1 MRGHKA
7 TQATLFAGQ
16 SAVVAAAAHE
26 LKNPLTII
34 NYIAQ
39 ILSDDTLPLTNKER
53 LEYLERL
60 QLVSKRSLRLVQQ
73 LTTSYRLQDQLA
85 FQFKL
90 EPVNVREVCESALHE
105 LAPFA
110 KQYGQ
115 QLQYNSARPR
125 VVVAN
130 RDVMYDVVVNLV
142 DNAIKHNRAGKRVQ
156 VTSRSHG
163 THVRLSVHD
172 DGAATIQQ
180 SELNKLRAHIGR
192 EPQPFT
198 GHAGTSGLG
207 LYIASQLAGA
217 MGGSLGLGRARQGT
231 TFFVDF
237 LRSKQ
242 LSLW

>member
-1 MRGHKA
+1 MRGQSD
-7 TQATLFAGQ
+7 TQGTLFAGQ
-16 SAVVAAAAHE
+16 PAVVAAAAHE
-26 LKNPLTII
+26 LKNPLTVI

-39 ILSDDTLPLTNKER
+39 ILSDDSLPLTTQER
-53 LEYLERL
+53 KEYLERL

-90 EPVNVREVCESALHE
+90 EPVNAREVCESALHE
-105 LAPFA
+105 LTPFA
-110 KQYGQ
+110 TQYSQ
-115 QLQYNSARPR
+115 QLHYRATRPHI
-125 VVVAN
+125 VVAN
-130 RDVMYDVVVNLV
+130 RDVLYDVVINLV
-142 DNAIKHNRAGKRVQ
+142 DNAIRHNAAGGHVQ
-156 VTSRSHG
+156 VASRSQG

-172 DGAATIQQ
+172 DGATISQ
-180 SELNKLRAHIGR
+180 SDLNKLRTTLGR

-207 LYIASQLAGA
+207 LYIASQLTGA

-231 TFFVDF
+231 IFFVDF
-237 LRSKQ
+237 LRSQQ